1 VPRSINSFV
10 ALGFGIIYTIV
21 GLAGFFV
28 SSGVPFVGR
37 EGEPLIVFDVN
48 GAHNIVHLLIG
59 VGLIVA
65 SRRTNTARSVNI
77 GVGLVYLLLGV
88 LGPFIDGTVLDLI
101 GLNTAD
107 HYLHVV
113 SGALLLGAGLFA
125 DAKARQKR
133 GAARLR
139 GVAARRTARG
149 T

>member
-1 VPRSINSFV
+1 MPRSINSFV
-10 ALGFGIIYTIV
+10 ALGFGIIYTLV
-21 GLAGFFV
+21 GLAGFLV

-77 GVGLVYLLLGV
+77 GVGLVYLLLGA
-88 LGPFIDGTVLDLI
+88 LGPFINGTVVDLI

-107 HYLHVV
+107 NYLHLV
-113 SGALLLGAGLFA
+113 SGALLLGVGLLA
-125 DAKARQKR
+125 DKGASQRR

-139 GVAARRTARG
+139 GVAARRAARG